1 MPYKASYE
9 EDGFLRQIGVGAEE
23 AEPLAD
29 NCSLVLVWHTQTY
42 NSYRQGWIFLQK
54 YFKDLILGEFWLYW
68 EVKLL
73 GFIGLS
79 RKNT

>member
-9 EDGFLRQIGVGAEE
+9 EDGFLRQIGVGADE

-54 YFKDLILGEFWLYW
+54 YFKDLGGIYGY
-68 EVKLL
+68 
-73 GFIGLS
+73 IG
-79 RKNT
+79 K